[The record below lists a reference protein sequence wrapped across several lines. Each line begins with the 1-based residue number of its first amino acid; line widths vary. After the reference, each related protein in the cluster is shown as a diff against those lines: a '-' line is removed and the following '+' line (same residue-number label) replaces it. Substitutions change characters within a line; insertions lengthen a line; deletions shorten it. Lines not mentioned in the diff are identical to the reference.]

1 MAKSKKKDEK
11 DQIDWEGVGLRK
23 AGHPIPL
30 TDFWASEW
38 IKCSKDPIYFIENYW
53 KIVHPD
59 PSKGLILFP
68 LRPFQKDA
76 IQAYLDHRMIALLCS
91 RQIGKTSVTAAFV
104 GWFIIFHNNVNVG
117 ILADKQETA
126 VEIHDRLKT
135 GYENVPNWLKHGHKK
150 WNVKSIKL
158 ENGSGVQVSATTL
171 NAGRG
176 RSFSIVF
183 LDEFAAVE
191 NKIANKFMSSIIPTI
206 SSGTETK
213 LFITSTPQGK
223 NHFYK
228 IVKDA
233 EKEGSDWHLIKAD
246 YRSDPN
252 RDNPKWVATQ
262 IKVLGE
268 EGFRQEHM
276 NDFVGSTQTLLSA
289 NQLRAFVAI
298 NSIAESPIKIFKQPD
313 PLQEY
318 GVFCDCAEGV
328 GLDSS
333 TIQVLSLAKDKIEQV
348 ASYHDPN
355 IKPHEFA
362 LLIKQVGEMYGDANV
377 FIEDASTG
385 PVVAEK
391 LSDSEYHNILSIQK
405 IENQDNYKIKIG
417 RNKKGRFGGK
427 TTEHSKLMGCT
438 EIKRLIENQILTIN
452 DQDTISEFESF
463 VKTGVSYAAED
474 GNKDDLVMALVFFGW
489 LHSFREYRKMLQN
502 AILNKDEVKSKAD
515 AYALVKIVNDPK
527 RQETFVSG
535 GMIWEKV

>member
-1 MAKSKKKDEK
+1 MATKSKKEEEK
-11 DQIDWEGVGLRK
+11 IDWEGVGLRK
-23 AGHPIPL
+23 AGFSVPL
-30 TDFWASEW
+30 TPYWQDEW
-38 IKCSKDPIYFIENYW
+38 VKCSRDPIYFIENYW

-59 PSKGLILFP
+59 PSKGLMLFP
-68 LRPFQKDA
+68 LRPFQKEA

-104 GWFIIFHNNVNVG
+104 GWFIIFHKNVNVG

-126 VEIHDRLKT
+126 VEIHDRLKV
-135 GYENVPNWLKHGHKK
+135 GYENVPHWLKHGHKK

-213 LFITSTPQGK
+213 LFITSTPNGK

-233 EKEGSDWHLIKAD
+233 EQPNSDWYLIKAD

-252 RDNPKWVATQ
+252 RDNEKWVNTQ
-262 IKVLGE
+262 KKVLGE

-276 NDFVGSTQTLLSA
+276 NDFVGSTQTLLSPD
-289 NQLRAFVAI
+289 QLRAFVSI
-298 NSIAESPIKIFKQPD
+298 NSLVDTPIKIFKQPE
-313 PLQEY
+313 LKEEY
-318 GVFCDCAEGV
+318 GIFVDCAEGV

-333 TIQVLSLAKDKIEQV
+333 TIQVLSLAKDKMEQV
-348 ASYHDPN
+348 ACYHDN
-355 IKPHEFA
+355 TIKPHEFA
-362 LLIKQVGEMYGDANV
+362 LLIKQIGEMYGDANV

-391 LSDSEYHNILSIQK
+391 LSDSEYHNILSIEKIQK
-405 IENQDNYKIKIG
+405 QDNYKIKIG
-417 RNKKGRFGGK
+417 RNTKGRFGGK
-427 TTEHSKLMGCT
+427 TTEQSKLIGCT
-438 EIKRLIENQILTIN
+438 ELKRLIENKCLTIN
-452 DQDTISEFESF
+452 DQDTINEFESF
-463 VKTGVSYAAED
+463 VKDGIGYAAED
-474 GNKDDLVMALVFFGW
+474 GNHDDLVMALVMFGW
-489 LHSFREYRKMLQN
+489 LHSIREYRKMLQN
-502 AILNKDEVKSKAD
+502 AVLDKSEVKQKAD
-515 AYALVKIVNDPK
+515 AYAIIKLINEPK
-527 RQETFVSG
+527 KAETFVSG
-535 GMIWEKV
+535 GMIWEKF